1 LICERTLS
9 SRLAIYLQ
17 EAFKDYNVDCE
28 YNRHINDIKNINGKK
43 IYPDII
49 IHKRKNDDD
58 NLVWIEVKKEDSDT
72 VQMNEDRERLNF
84 VTSSNEQYKYKL
96 GVFIIFSQNKR
107 DLVIEYYVNGQKL
120 ECD

>member
-1 LICERTLS
+1 
-9 SRLAIYLQ
+9 
-17 EAFKDYNVDCE
+17 
-28 YNRHINDIKNINGKK
+28 
-43 IYPDII
+43 
-49 IHKRKNDDD
+49 
-58 NLVWIEVKKEDSDT
+58 
-72 VQMNEDRERLNF
+72 MNEDRERLNF